1 MKLPEADAR
10 RANAFVVNRQ
20 LIELINRWQGKK
32 IDVSSEDTGAF
43 HIKGPGLDFITKKA
57 NAALAGFDKKPDTI
71 VGLLDAAETAKKEGK
86 SLVLASDHT
95 GNIQIGLVVEMGCD
109 PETLQPL
116 TPIS

>member
-10 RANAFVVNRQ
+10 RADAFVVNRQ
-20 LIELINRWQGKK
+20 LIELIGRWKGKRR
-32 IDVSSEDTGAF
+32 DVSSQETGAL
-43 HIKGPGLDFITKKA
+43 HINGPGLEFITKKA
-57 NAALAGFDKKPDTI
+57 TAALAGFDKKPDTI

-95 GNIQIGLVVEMGCD
+95 GNTQIGLVVEMGCD